1 MKKNEIYECDHLPGE
16 ELKVVDLKGERFA
29 TLESNKTGRR
39 FLAAEDM
46 HNGPRLCLAHVA
58 RMNTALR
65 RKTKEIIW

>member
-46 HNGPRLCLAHVA
+46 HDGPRLCLAHIA
-58 RMNTALR
+58 RMNTTLR
-65 RKTKEIIW
+65 RKQETIKW